1 MTLMG
6 SSSVAIST
14 SVDDSQSGDIVVGSD
29 AGSVASGSISMAS
42 GDSASGSAGDSGLR
56 SVMVAQSTLLAVLA
70 LLVLVAMSSFPS
82 ATARLH
88 LVRSILMAAPVWSQM
103 PQVVWQWSQRR

>member
-42 GDSASGSAGDSGLR
+42 GDSASGSAGNVAIAARGSG
-56 SVMVAQSTLLAVLA
+56 VATG
-70 LLVLVAMSSFPS
+70 VLVSVQSGSGRTTCGELF
-82 ATARLH
+82 
-88 LVRSILMAAPVWSQM
+88 V
-103 PQVVWQWSQRR
+103 